1 MANYRLPIPVQRS
14 LRKLGGD
21 IRDARLRR
29 RVPVAQLAERA
40 SLSRTTLSK
49 IEKGSPG
56 VSIGAYARVLFSL
69 GMIDRLADLADS
81 RHDEIGIRLEEERLP
96 QRVRRRGARRAG
108 AG

>member
-1 MANYRLPIPVQRS
+1 MTNYRLPIPVQRS

-29 RVPVAQLAERA
+29 RVPLAQLAERA
-40 SLSRTTLSK
+40 SLSRTTLTK

-69 GMIDRLADLADS
+69 GMIERLADLADS
-81 RHDEIGIRLEEERLP
+81 RHDEIGTRLEEERLP
-96 QRVRRRGARRAG
+96 QRVRRRGAKRAG

>member
-1 MANYRLPIPVQRS
+1 MTDYRLPIPVQRS

-29 RVPVAQLAERA
+29 RIPMAQLAQRA
-40 SLSRTTLSK
+40 SLSRTTLTK
-49 IEKGSPG
+49 IEKGSAG
-56 VSIGAYARVLFSL
+56 VSMGAYARVLFSL

-96 QRVRRRGARRAG
+96 QRIRRRGTKNAG
-108 AG
+108 AS